1 MVQLVGGQLVKSI
14 SMVLVALK
22 IKHNFLNLANWVGS
36 DAS

>member
-1 MVQLVGGQLVKSI
+1 MKSI